1 MGYRFFIGWFSILT
15 LFMIMNSYG
24 YKQIGINL
32 GYKTFFNLNFIL
44 TYNMYVPVLSS
55 LFYFVPCNRY
65 GSWSFFWLMHWTISV
80 VTIFTYGVVQSN
92 HCRATA
98 VAARQLGLDC
108 YLFLRS
114 SEQVSYT
121 VYFLAM
127 YKMNTFLN
135 WSPLLDALA
144 VWTYLPLPKFY
155 CASSVPWRAPTS
167 KW

>member
-1 MGYRFFIGWFSILT
+1 MVISKLR
-15 LFMIMNSYG
+15 
-24 YKQIGINL
+24 INL
-32 GYKTFFNLNFIL
+32 GYKTFFNMNFIL

-65 GSWSFFWLMHWTISV
+65 RSWSFFWLMHWTISV

-114 SEQVSYT
+114 PEQVSYT
-121 VYFLAM
+121 VCFLAM
-127 YKMNTFLN
+127 YKMKTFSHQ
-135 WSPLLDALA
+135 SPLRDALA
-144 VWTYLPLPKFY
+144 VWTYPH
-155 CASSVPWRAPTS
+155 
-167 KW
+167 

>member
-1 MGYRFFIGWFSILT
+1 MEFL
-15 LFMIMNSYG
+15 LADA
-24 YKQIGINL
+24 
-32 GYKTFFNLNFIL
+32 LN
-44 TYNMYVPVLSS
+44 NE
-55 LFYFVPCNRY
+55 CD
-65 GSWSFFWLMHWTISV
+65 
-80 VTIFTYGVVQSN
+80 TIFTCGGVQSN

-135 WSPLLDALA
+135 RSPSLDALA
-144 VWTYLPLPKFY
+144 V
-155 CASSVPWRAPTS
+155 
-167 KW
+167 